1 METTCE
7 EKRIYP
13 VELIQKS
20 VSNFFGLRHIDIF
33 RNTRKREIITARQFF
48 YYMCRRHTKRS
59 LKDIGLIPESYG
71 LKKHDHAT
79 VLHAENKVSGF
90 MDIYPEYRFFYREI
104 TANIE
109 REIPNYS
116 LVEEVDLLKIAEHNT
131 KLQSKF
137 IYLTC

>member
-104 TANIE
+104 TAMIDK
-109 REIPNYS
+109 EIPNYS

-131 KLQSKF
+131 LLESNL
-137 IYLTC
+137 IYLS

>member
-20 VSNFFGLRHIDIF
+20 VSNFFGLRQNDIF

-48 YYMCRRHTKRS
+48 YYMCRRHTKIS
-59 LKDIGLIPESYG
+59 LADIGRIPGDLGFREY
-71 LKKHDHAT
+71 DHAT

-104 TANIE
+104 TAMIDK
-109 REIPNYS
+109 EIPNYS
-116 LVEEVDLLKIAEHNT
+116 LIEEVDLLKIAEHNT
-131 KLQSKF
+131 TNKNNLV
-137 IYLTC
+137 YLS

>member
-20 VSNFFGLRHIDIF
+20 VSDFFGLRHNDIF
-33 RNTRKREIITARQFF
+33 KNTRKTEIITARQFF
-48 YYMCRRHTKRS
+48 YYMCRKHTKRS
-59 LKDIGLIPESYG
+59 LSEIGKIPGDLGFREY
-71 LKKHDHAT
+71 DHAT

-137 IYLTC
+137 IYLT